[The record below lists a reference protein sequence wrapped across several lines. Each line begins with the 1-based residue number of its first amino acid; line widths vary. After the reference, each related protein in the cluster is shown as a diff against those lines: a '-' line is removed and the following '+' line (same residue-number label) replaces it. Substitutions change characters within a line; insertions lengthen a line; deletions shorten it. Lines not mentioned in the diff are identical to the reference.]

1 MWTVKKRL
9 GLEWVLGM
17 QVLNA
22 LDDPD
27 CEPVDEIRGCIDYGH
42 DEGSPLDSLVGYASM
57 KN

>member
-1 MWTVKKRL
+1 VNKRL

-17 QVLNA
+17 QVLDA

-42 DEGSPLDSLVGYASM
+42 DEGSPLDSLVGYAYM